1 MRRQCE
7 LLWVHRSGLSYE
19 PVGPHPED
27 LALMRLIDETY
38 LQWPFYGSRRMTK
51 TLRRQGYVV
60 NRKRVQR
67 LMRLMG
73 LEGLAPGPNTSRP
86 REEDEKFPYLLRGL
100 AIVEANQ
107 VWATDITYVP
117 IVAARFDC

>member
-73 LEGLAPGPNTSRP
+73 
-86 REEDEKFPYLLRGL
+86 K
-100 AIVEANQ
+100 
-107 VWATDITYVP
+107 
-117 IVAARFDC
+117 